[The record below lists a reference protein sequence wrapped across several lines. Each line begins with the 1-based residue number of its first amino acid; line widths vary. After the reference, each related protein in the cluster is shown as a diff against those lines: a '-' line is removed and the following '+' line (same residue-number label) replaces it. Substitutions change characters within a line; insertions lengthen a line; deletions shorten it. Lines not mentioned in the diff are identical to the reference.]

1 MGRSGGWA
9 TGRHLGIYL
18 LVKGEQSQFYPDPS
32 TQVSRRWGPQPASL
46 HPRLKEPENYDS
58 QLRLEVTTLTPSQ
71 ASQALGCTLRAS
83 PTLVTHQLVT
93 QLLQRVL
100 STSHGLEG
108 VRHR

>member
-1 MGRSGGWA
+1 MG
-9 TGRHLGIYL
+9 TYYL

-32 TQVSRRWGPQPASL
+32 TQVSRRWSPQPASL
-46 HPRLKEPENYDS
+46 HPRLKETENYDS
-58 QLRLEVTTLTPSQ
+58 QLLLEVTTLTPSQ

-83 PTLVTHQLVT
+83 PIPPRVLVT

-100 STSHGLEG
+100 STSPGLEG